1 MSSRTAEVL
10 GTPLTINKL
19 TLKNRII
26 LGPMAVLRPT
36 EDGRPSEQSVAFLKR
51 RAVGGVGAVFVGG
64 SVATA
69 RAFRESPF
77 APNIRYDDDQFI
89 PDLKR
94 LVDEVHATG
103 TGVAVFAQLFPA
115 FGRMG
120 VPRDGHT
127 ISSASPKAVEMGAYG
142 LPDHVF
148 IPGGHVTP
156 VPNEASVEEIKELE
170 QAVVDAARRAKAAG
184 FDGIEVAA
192 HMCYFYSSFLSPL
205 SNFRTDEYGG
215 SVENR
220 ARALRDTVAAVRREV
235 GPDVALGLRLSA
247 NDHAPGGQGPEG
259 FAAVT
264 AEIAKEGLDFVALT
278 DGNYESMKD
287 NVTSES
293 GKMLREGEPQAFR
306 EQLGPEI
313 ALFLSGTPDP
323 DQAAAAIADGTV
335 DATTLARQMLAD
347 PDYANK
353 VLEDR
358 ASEMV
363 WCDHANSCMR
373 RLILQVPVQCHK
385 NPQMGREHPSSK
397 HSNPGQNLLIW
408 AAGNPTLMGIADK
421 AARAAQK
428 RKKKKTAASPSA
440 RAESEW

>member
-1 MSSRTAEVL
+1 MRSPTSWSAAEIL
-10 GTPLTINKL
+10 GKPLTINKL
-19 TLKNRII
+19 TLKNRIL
-26 LGPMAVLRPT
+26 LGPMAVLQPT
-36 EDGRPSEQSVAFLKR
+36 EDGRPSEQSIAFLKR
-51 RAVGGVGAVFVGG
+51 RALGGVSAVFVGG

-94 LVDEVHATG
+94 LVDELHASG

-120 VPRDGHT
+120 VPRDGHQ
-127 ISSASPKAVEMGAYG
+127 ISSASPRPVTMGAYG
-142 LPDHVF
+142 LPDNVY

-156 VPNEASVEEIKELE
+156 VPTEATVAEIKELE

-184 FDGIEVAA
+184 FDAIEIAA
-192 HMCYFYSSFLSPL
+192 HMSYFFSSFLSPL
-205 SNFRTDEYGG
+205 SNLRTDEYGG

-247 NDHAPGGQGPEG
+247 NDHAPEGQGPEG

-264 AEIAKEGLDFVALT
+264 AEIATAGLDFVALT
-278 DGNYESMKD
+278 DGNYEAMKD

-293 GKMLREGEPQAFR
+293 GKMLREVEPHAFR
-306 EQLGPEI
+306 KALGPAV
-313 ALFLSGTPDP
+313 ALLLSSTPDP
-323 DQAAAAIADGTV
+323 DQAAGAIADGTV
-335 DATTLARQMLAD
+335 DATMLARQMLAD

-353 VLEDR
+353 VLEGRVGDI
-358 ASEMV
+358 V

-373 RLILQVPVQCHK
+373 RLILQVPVQCHR
-385 NPQMGREHPSSK
+385 NPEMGREHASAK
-397 HSNPGQNLLIW
+397 RSNPGQNLFIW
-408 AAGNPTLMGIADK
+408 AAGNATLMGIADK
-421 AARAAQK
+421 AARAGK
-428 RKKKKTAASPSA
+428 RLKDKKSSAAGM
-440 RAESEW
+440 R

>member
-1 MSSRTAEVL
+1 MSTRTPAEIL
-10 GTPLTINKL
+10 GQPLTINKL
-19 TLKNRII
+19 TLKNRVI
-26 LGPMAVLRPT
+26 LGPMAVLQPT
-36 EDGRPSEQSVAFLKR
+36 EDGRPSDQSIAFLAR
-51 RAVGGVGAVFVGG
+51 RAKGGAGAVFVGG

-77 APNIRYDDDQFI
+77 SPNIRYDDDAFI
-89 PDLKR
+89 PDLTR

-120 VPRDGHT
+120 VPRDGHG
-127 ISSASPKAVEMGAYG
+127 ISSASPKSVDMGGFG
-142 LPDHVF
+142 LPDNVY
-148 IPGGHVTP
+148 IPGGRITP
-156 VPNEASVEEIKELE
+156 LPNEATVEEIKELE

-184 FDGIEVAA
+184 FDGIEIAA

-205 SNFRTDEYGG
+205 ANFRTDEYGG

-220 ARALRDTVAAVRREV
+220 ARALKDAVAAVRLEI

-247 NDHAPGGQGPEG
+247 NDHVPGGQGPDG

-264 AEIAKEGLDFVALT
+264 AEIAKAGLDFVALT

-306 EQLGPEI
+306 AALGPQV
-313 ALFLSGTPDP
+313 ALFVSSTPDP
-323 DQAAAAIADGTV
+323 AQAAAAIEDGTI
-335 DATTLARQMLAD
+335 DATMLARQLLAD
-347 PDYANK
+347 PDYPNK
-353 VLEDR
+353 VIEGR
-358 ASEMV
+358 QAEIV

-373 RLILQVPVQCHK
+373 RLILQVPVQCHL
-385 NPQMGREHPSSK
+385 NPEMGRESPSSK
-397 HSNPGQNLLIW
+397 RSNAGQNLFIW
-408 AAGNPTLMGIADK
+408 AAGNPLLMAIADK

-428 RKKKKTAASPSA
+428 RKA
-440 RAESEW
+440 R